1 MDPVSEMKLQIFSNQ
16 YYDFVDSFAK
26 SDFESGKILGKYY
39 TEVSIAENMI
49 KDLLIK
55 YKLPDNITTIRVID
69 PFCGDGRLITILL
82 SQVAKLDRYKKKSY
96 EIVIWDIDGDA
107 LKKAKNSISKII
119 EKLGIEAS
127 IRAEKVD
134 AYVMYSIE
142 EENFSICVTNPP
154 WGLLKPQKIFNE
166 RYTQK
171 EIEDY
176 KKSIALYDDYM
187 KSEFPLS
194 QPTKKFGKWG
204 TNLARTGVEVAL
216 KLVSNGGICGI
227 VSPASLFN
235 DQVSVPLR
243 RWIFERHDVY
253 SICYYPAELK
263 LFGTADISSITAVIE
278 KNQGCKLPYVKIYKN
293 VTEHESMQLTE
304 EDLDYLRKNQ
314 YSLPLEFGFTA
325 IDLYKYLDKL
335 PTVYEFCQE
344 HHFRFVRELD
354 ETRVAEKLCT
364 DGKIVFAKGY
374 MVDRYQFNEDGLYL
388 NEEKVCPPI
397 TVDGWKLVWRDVSRN
412 SQKRRIKATILNPGC
427 IVGNS
432 LGAICNMNEVE
443 NTFLFSL
450 LAVMNSIVFEFQ
462 ARGQL
467 VSNHVSAGVIKQ
479 LRIPVQMDDERLQEL
494 VCNNMKTNK
503 LEWEIEIRVAQLYG
517 ISREQ
522 FLNII
527 SRFEFSREELDELNV
542 LLELYY

>member
-142 EENFSICVTNPP
+142 EDNFSICVTNPP

-293 VTEHESMQLTE
+293 L
-304 EDLDYLRKNQ
+304 
-314 YSLPLEFGFTA
+314 
-325 IDLYKYLDKL
+325 
-335 PTVYEFCQE
+335 
-344 HHFRFVRELD
+344 
-354 ETRVAEKLCT
+354 
-364 DGKIVFAKGY
+364 KG
-374 MVDRYQFNEDGLYL
+374 
-388 NEEKVCPPI
+388 
-397 TVDGWKLVWRDVSRN
+397 
-412 SQKRRIKATILNPGC
+412 RI
-427 IVGNS
+427 
-432 LGAICNMNEVE
+432 
-443 NTFLFSL
+443 
-450 LAVMNSIVFEFQ
+450 
-462 ARGQL
+462 
-467 VSNHVSAGVIKQ
+467 
-479 LRIPVQMDDERLQEL
+479 
-494 VCNNMKTNK
+494 
-503 LEWEIEIRVAQLYG
+503 
-517 ISREQ
+517 
-522 FLNII
+522 II
-527 SRFEFSREELDELNV
+527 
-542 LLELYY
+542 